1 MFGPVVRR
9 ALRLGYLAAP
19 RFVRPLHRRV
29 ALAAA
34 GGLSVSASAAAFA
47 SCDGRSIFTAEQQ
60 EDVAITLIEKIN
72 IGPFMLM
79 PTRLKEA
86 IIVKIVAAVAEAISS
101 SDLDE
106 KAREEIRL
114 AAESYS
120 DGVSPETVNR
130 VVAAV
135 NKLINIP
142 LVEEEVEHALIR
154 QVVALMLG
162 DAGPLHLVGSTVQSS
177 GSFVRS
183 LLQPAQRKELAE
195 RLSQA
200 VDLPFLDAEQE
211 RQARAGH
218 LAPFSQPTPPPLRP

>member
-1 MFGPVVRR
+1 MFRR

-47 SCDGRSIFTAEQQ
+47 SCHGRSIFTAEQQ

-72 IGPFMLM
+72 IGPIMLM

-130 VVAAV
+130 VSTAPSTRGLAQ
-135 NKLINIP
+135 P
-142 LVEEEVEHALIR
+142 LAL
-154 QVVALMLG
+154 
-162 DAGPLHLVGSTVQSS
+162 
-177 GSFVRS
+177 
-183 LLQPAQRKELAE
+183 
-195 RLSQA
+195 
-200 VDLPFLDAEQE
+200 
-211 RQARAGH
+211 
-218 LAPFSQPTPPPLRP
+218 